1 MKLQQ
6 LSESMKSELHEQS
19 TLRSELSKKGTLVE
33 MLRKEIEVNIYNY
46 YSNTPIAMYVCMY
59 NALTLENSCYK
70 ILFITFNL

>member
-33 MLRKEIEVNIYNY
+33 MLRKEIEVNFFNY
-46 YSNTPIAMYVCMY
+46 YSYTPVAMYV
-59 NALTLENSCYK
+59 
-70 ILFITFNL
+70 

>member
-6 LSESMKSELHEQS
+6 LSESMKSELLEQS

-46 YSNTPIAMYVCMY
+46 YT
-59 NALTLENSCYK
+59 
-70 ILFITFNL
+70 

>member
-46 YSNTPIAMYVCMY
+46 YSYTLIAMYVCIMY
-59 NALTLENSCYK
+59 
-70 ILFITFNL
+70 

>member
-46 YSNTPIAMYVCMY
+46 YGYIPIAMYVCIMY
-59 NALTLENSCYK
+59 LLWRTHVTKFCL
-70 ILFITFNL
+70 